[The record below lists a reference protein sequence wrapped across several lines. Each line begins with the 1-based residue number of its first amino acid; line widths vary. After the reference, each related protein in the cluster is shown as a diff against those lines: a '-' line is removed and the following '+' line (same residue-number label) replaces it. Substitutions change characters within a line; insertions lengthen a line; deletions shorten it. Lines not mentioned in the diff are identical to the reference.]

1 MNFSSTD
8 ELTGEQNCRKCNFC
22 ASAKPSKTKSPRN
35 LFPSRC
41 IIKSMLNVTLL
52 LQYVHRY
59 TPYTGGEVEKV
70 VLTKVP
76 TSLLVHVDYN
86 RMKSGNEFWTAF
98 LVGETQLESN
108 FGSLRLDL
116 CINLLLRRWF
126 WFRGTNMIMSCWTRR
141 KVEYSP
147 LSETVLGSERSDLE
161 YLLW

>member
-1 MNFSSTD
+1 M
-8 ELTGEQNCRKCNFC
+8 L
-22 ASAKPSKTKSPRN
+22 PR
-35 LFPSRC
+35 RC

-59 TPYTGGEVEKV
+59 TPHAWGEVEKV

-76 TSLLVHVDYN
+76 TSLLAHADYN

-108 FGSLRLDL
+108 LGSLRLDL

-126 WFRGTNMIMSCWTRR
+126 WFRGTNMIMRCWTR

-147 LSETVLGSERSDLE
+147 LSETELGSERSDRE
-161 YLLW
+161 YLVWWVSCRRWGPTHFVIIVINMICYNWLLSDTCQNL